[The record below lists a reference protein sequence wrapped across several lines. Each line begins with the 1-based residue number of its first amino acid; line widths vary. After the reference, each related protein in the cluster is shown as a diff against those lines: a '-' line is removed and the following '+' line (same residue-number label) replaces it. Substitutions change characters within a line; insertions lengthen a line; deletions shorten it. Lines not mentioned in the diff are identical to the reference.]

1 MKDHV
6 LLLKSLTRMVFV
18 VSLIAPALLLA
29 DSHGVGGNL
38 SAQER
43 TEIVALL
50 EESRNDTLTKLA
62 SLSDEQWKFKPG
74 PDRWSAGEVA
84 EHLYLT
90 ETAFHMRV
98 DGLMAGKPNADWR
111 KLTEGKTQVMTQ
123 VIPDRTNRVKAPPEV
138 SPKGEMT
145 RAEIISSY
153 SAARTRMIERA
164 EDSSK
169 AYNAYLD
176 ESDTPLGQL
185 SAAHW
190 IRFAALHNRRHNKQI
205 DEVMADTKFP
215 R

>member
-1 MKDHV
+1 MRDHV
-6 LLLKSLTRMVFV
+6 LLSKSLIRMMFLVF
-18 VSLIAPALLLA
+18 LIAPAVLLA

-43 TEIVALL
+43 AEIVALL
-50 EESRNDTLTKLA
+50 QESRNDTLTKLA
-62 SLSDEQWKFKPG
+62 ALSDEQWKFKPG

-84 EHLYLT
+84 EHLYLS
-90 ETAFHMRV
+90 ETTFHTRV

-111 KLTEGKTQVMTQ
+111 KLTEGKTQVITQ

-138 SPKGEMT
+138 SPKGKMS
-145 RAEIISSY
+145 RAEIINSY
-153 SAARTRMIERA
+153 SAARTKMIERA

-169 AYNAYLD
+169 AYNAHLG

-190 IRFAALHNRRHNKQI
+190 IRFAALHNQRHNKQI
-205 DEVMADTKFP
+205 DEVMADAKFP
-215 R
+215 K